1 MTRRSHGIV
10 LATLG
15 IASLSWPALAQQDKI
30 GVAAE
35 VNPDVFAQV
44 PEGQKRE
51 LLVGHDVIH
60 NEKINTGNGGQ
71 AQLLFTD
78 QSTLT
83 VAKNSEVVIDD
94 FVFDPQKQNGNLT
107 ATLTTG
113 VFRYVGGK
121 ISKQQDVTFLTPT
134 GTVSVR
140 GGIALIKIDG
150 DTITAVFLHGDYL
163 KVTSHGVSQTTN
175 HRNTVI
181 ISVGGHVSD
190 PTTASAELIQELT
203 QELQALHL
211 TTYTVANEIFVT
223 GNTLASLINLIL
235 PIVPNAIST
244 EPNFI
249 PHSPPATAPGR
260 FITAASP
267 PPSSPP
273 PPPHRHHRRRHHR
286 RRHHRRRH
294 HRRRH
299 HRRRHHRRRH
309 HRRRHHR
316 RRRTAIIITIMM
328 GMMTTT
334 SMRITIGTI
343 TVTTTNTATTST
355 AIITITMATR
365 TITNMPVTIITVMM
379 GMTTTTSMCMTSTA
393 TTTTMTTGRGTTRTT
408 STAITTI
415 TTSGHGTTRTTST
428 AITTITTSGRGTTR
442 TTGTAITATITTS
455 GRGTTTTTPKVP
467 HECGVRRVGS
477 SP

>member
-223 GNTLASLINLIL
+223 GDTLASLINLIL

-249 PHSPPATAPGR
+249 PHSPPPPPLADLSPPP
-260 FITAASP
+260 P

-273 PPPHRHHRRRHHR
+273 PPPPSSPPPPPSSPPPPPPSSPPPPPSSPPPPPSSPPPPHAHHHHDGDDDDHKHAHHHRHHHGDDHEYCHDEHGHHHHHDGDEDDHKYARHH
-286 RRHHRRRH
+286 HHGHDGDDDDHKYVHDEHGH
-294 HRRRH
+294 HHDHDRWAWHDKDDEHGH
-299 HRRRHHRRRH
+299 HHDHDKWAWHDKDDEHGHHH
-309 HRRRHHR
+309 DHDKWAWHDKDDGHGHRTRSRQVGVAR
-316 RRRTAIIITIMM
+316 QGRGTPIT
-328 GMMTTT
+328 G
-334 SMRITIGTI
+334 RI
-343 TVTTTNTATTST
+343 
-355 AIITITMATR
+355 
-365 TITNMPVTIITVMM
+365 
-379 GMTTTTSMCMTSTA
+379 
-393 TTTTMTTGRGTTRTT
+393 TGRGM
-408 STAITTI
+408 
-415 TTSGHGTTRTTST
+415 
-428 AITTITTSGRGTTR
+428 
-442 TTGTAITATITTS
+442 
-455 GRGTTTTTPKVP
+455 TTTTPKVP
-467 HECGVRRVGS
+467 LVWS
-477 SP
+477 